1 MALPSVRGHLQ
12 TSENWNG
19 TKRCRKDEFS
29 LRLIKLRHPPSPVPR
44 HGCSRSSGLQTR
56 FELHH
61 HSPCLSGLHVEDL
74 GALRSGKPVPLI
86 NLLLQMSLHV
96 PLVLFLWR
104 SQIQVTNGKQK
115 IREVSFWMTLKNPER
130 EIQNRS
136 VVEGNVHCDNMILSY
151 AEQCYF

>member
-1 MALPSVRGHLQ
+1 MALPSVPGHLQ

-61 HSPCLSGLHVEDL
+61 HSPCLSGLHVKDL
-74 GALRSGKPVPLI
+74 GAPRSVHQVCAFSGHPYLLVPLLRMLANAAVYI
-86 NLLLQMSLHV
+86 SSRYVLTHHAFNPISSSY
-96 PLVLFLWR
+96 PLK
-104 SQIQVTNGKQK
+104 TA
-115 IREVSFWMTLKNPER
+115 VSSPPDTPVFSIPHTCF
-130 EIQNRS
+130 IFS
-136 VVEGNVHCDNMILSY
+136 
-151 AEQCYF
+151 